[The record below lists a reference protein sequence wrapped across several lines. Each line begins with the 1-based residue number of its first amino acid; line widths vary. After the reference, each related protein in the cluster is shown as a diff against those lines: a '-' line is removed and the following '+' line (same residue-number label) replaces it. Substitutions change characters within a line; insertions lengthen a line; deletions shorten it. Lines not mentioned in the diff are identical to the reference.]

1 LNLFKESVE
10 YNISTLLPK
19 FKVKTVTGA
28 AFSLARYKV
37 EISFF
42 KDLNSIL
49 VDFHQR
55 HYVRRWKGFQLI
67 AGDGSTVSLPASPG
81 IKKHFGVY
89 SENENGAKSCLA
101 QLFMLFDINTKTV
114 LASRISEMKN
124 SERTLFKDCLNNL
137 AVDKAIFIL
146 DRGFGYFNIFKRLI
160 EQKSDF
166 CIRVSSS
173 NSTFAKQVMNNP
185 SEDFITEWQPSLREK
200 RTCAEHGQDCE
211 PIKVRVSK
219 IKLTTGE
226 IELLISSLE
235 PKNISL
241 ADINQLYTFRW
252 GIEEGFKKLK
262 PKMKL
267 EQFGSRKPEGIHQ
280 EFEAH
285 IFMMNLVALLGITAQ
300 DTIEKNTDKR
310 RYDYIFNWQNAF
322 RFVRNSL
329 IELVMGSKL
338 KTIIKRLIEQISKTV
353 VAVKPTRSF
362 PRIKVRQN
370 KSRLHQTYK

>member
-1 LNLFKESVE
+1 M
-10 YNISTLLPK
+10 PK

-42 KDLNSIL
+42 QDLNSIL

-55 HYVRRWKGFQLI
+55 HYVKRWKGFQLI
-67 AGDGSTVSLPASPG
+67 AGDGSTVSLPASPA

-137 AVDKAIFIL
+137 AVDKAIFVL

-160 EQKSDF
+160 IQKRDF

-173 NSTFAKQVMNNP
+173 NSTFAKQVMSNP
-185 SEDFITEWQPSLREK
+185 CEDFITEWQPSEREK

-219 IKLTTGE
+219 IKLKTGE
-226 IELLISSLE
+226 IELLISSLK
-235 PKNISL
+235 PKYISL
-241 ADINQLYTFRW
+241 ADIDKLYALRW

-267 EQFGSRKPEGIHQ
+267 EQFGSRKPEGINQ
-280 EFEAH
+280 EFQAH
-285 IFMMNLVALLGITAQ
+285 IFMMNLVALLGINVR
-300 DTIEKNTDKR
+300 DTIEKNMNKR
-310 RYDYIFNWQNAF
+310 RYNYIFNWQNAF

-329 IELVMGSKL
+329 IELVMGLKI
-338 KTIIKRLIEQISKTV
+338 KTITKRLVEQISKTV
-353 VAVKPTRSF
+353 VAVKPMRSF